1 MKYPVYCVKDNKAGF
16 QPNLLI
22 EQNDASAV
30 RGFSYA
36 INNEGLMNYSPND
49 FDLFKLGSFDVETGM
64 FESSVPELVVSGS
77 SVYGDKS

>member
-49 FDLFKLGSFDVETGM
+49 FDLFKIGSFDVDTGM
-64 FESSVPELVVSGS
+64 FESSFPELVVSGS

>member
-49 FDLFKLGSFDVETGM
+49 FDLFKIGLFDVETGM
-64 FESSVPELVVSGS
+64 FDSLIPELVVSGS
-77 SVYGDKS
+77 SVYGDKT